1 MVGIAR
7 SCACVAL
14 MALLAVFAAHAA
26 TSTSNSIIAAVQRG
40 DCDKAVKQVNAA
52 FDMPDAASALFIA
65 GRLLDEGICLKK
77 DPEKAAGFF
86 ERSAALGD
94 LNAQLDYAG
103 KIGLGEGH
111 PQDYASA
118 GQECHKAGVDPS
130 GLLPYYSLGYACTV
144 RAVAGRALRM
154 SLPYGA
160 FHWPTK
166 PAVVEFNPMTSEL
179 RILSA
184 PIPVR
189 EFGQTGS
196 LISAKFDARQAIQDA
211 WRDAIAQVQRP
222 DDKSLSRDLVQMT
235 IDMDKTIEVAS
246 SSAGSDYTQQRMF
259 QELLDR
265 KYSNQ
270 AAGSGASAH

>member
-14 MALLAVFAAHAA
+14 MALLAAFAAHAA

-144 RAVAGRALRM
+144 RAVAGRLLRT
-154 SLPYGA
+154 SVPDGA
-160 FHWPTK
+160 FRWPAR
-166 PAVVEFNPMTSEL
+166 PAVVEFNPLTSEL
-179 RILSA
+179 RIIST
-184 PIPVR
+184 PIPLR
-189 EFGQTGS
+189 DFGQTGS
-196 LISAKFDARQAIQDA
+196 MISGKFDAKQAIQKA
-211 WRDAIAQVQRP
+211 WRDALAQVQKP
-222 DDKSLSRDLVQMT
+222 EEKNLSRDLVQLT
-235 IDMDKTIEVAS
+235 VDMDKTIEVNGNSGS
-246 SSAGSDYTQQRMF
+246 SYDEQHAEQQ
-259 QELLDR
+259 LLDHR
-265 KYSNQ
+265 Y
-270 AAGSGASAH
+270 AGQTGASGAAAH